1 MNFWF
6 YDTLN
11 TKSIKLLNVQCSSNS
26 KLGNANAYCGIAWQE
41 NRRRQQQQQQ
51 QQSSS
56 GAGASGGR
64 PQAQSSSG
72 QDDREGVLNHPK
84 RGRIPTYIFQVNLT

>member
-1 MNFWF
+1 MNIWF
-6 YDTLN
+6 CEYTQHL
-11 TKSIKLLNVQCSSNS
+11 IHQIVAQCLMFKQSS
-26 KLGNANAYCGIAWQE
+26 KLRIINLCCWQE